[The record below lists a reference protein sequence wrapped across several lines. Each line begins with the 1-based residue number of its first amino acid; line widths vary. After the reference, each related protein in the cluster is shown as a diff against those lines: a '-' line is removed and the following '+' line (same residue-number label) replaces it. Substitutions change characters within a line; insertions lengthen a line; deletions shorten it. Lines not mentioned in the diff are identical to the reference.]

1 MSFAKSLL
9 TIFLVILDATGI
21 NLRKTDPRELNIPL
35 PPIYYKYRAIQR
47 VCNFVVKTATI
58 KLQTL

>member
-21 NLRKTDPRELNIPL
+21 NLRKSDPKELNIPL
-35 PPIYYKYRAIQR
+35 PPIYYK
-47 VCNFVVKTATI
+47 
-58 KLQTL
+58 